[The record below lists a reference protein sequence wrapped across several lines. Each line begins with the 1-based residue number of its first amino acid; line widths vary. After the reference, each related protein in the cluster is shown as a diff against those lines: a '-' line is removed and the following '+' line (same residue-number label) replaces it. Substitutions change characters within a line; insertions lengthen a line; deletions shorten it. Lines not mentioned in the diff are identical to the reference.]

1 MKIKPV
7 LKYQCILPAA
17 AALLGSLASGCDR
30 QGVVGSVP
38 NPDAPQQDGN
48 KATEQKQDAAES
60 PKVVQ
65 PRLISGMISPIPASP
80 SAEETTEPEEE
91 PQLLGGDVPYS
102 PDME

>member
-38 NPDAPQQDGN
+38 NPNAQQEEGD
-48 KATEQKQDAAES
+48 KATTEKPAADS
-60 PKVVQ
+60 PKVQ
-65 PRLISGMISPIPASP
+65 PRLISGMISPIPANP
-80 SAEETTEPEEE
+80 PAEKKSEPEEE
-91 PQLLGGDVPYS
+91 PQLLGGDVPYT